1 LGLRWGGCAAKSA
14 PFLGLNPDV
23 ESGRLSH
30 EVLPERVFAAAISLR
45 GGAPLPEVRVTTDNT
60 AISRSC
66 PIVILAGIWIPDLN
80 TKGVIHI
87 AANDLTVELAPG
99 SELRGLPDGLRPA
112 TVGKGAHRVPDA
124 AAPREPSATK
134 PGFPAEKRSL
144 RRDLLGL
151 MGPRSDDSET

>member
-1 LGLRWGGCAAKSA
+1 MNNDKHFGLACPLACPLSLSLRVGESAFGEPVPLEGELGLRWGGCAAKSA

-99 SELRGLPDGLRPA
+99 SELRGLPDGA
-112 TVGKGAHRVPDA
+112 
-124 AAPREPSATK
+124 SARHC
-134 PGFPAEKRSL
+134 GERCSQSA
-144 RRDLLGL
+144 
-151 MGPRSDDSET
+151 